1 MDAVDG
7 LVYDEAAG
15 EEIFGLARNMPF
27 DEDDDDVEEEEDDEE
42 ESVIVDV

>member
-1 MDAVDG
+1 MDAVNG

-27 DEDDDDVEEEEDDEE
+27 DDDDDGVEEEDDEE